1 MVKKYSSLY
10 IIKAIYNKNNS
21 TQKNSNGI
29 SNHEKKKRK
38 RKKHKKKNYKENTN
52 NISSQNNDN
61 ISNYSNS
68 SSNNTNNNSS
78 NNKQIISNNNVIEN
92 KKEEKK
98 PQWMK
103 QDTKNIKNINSR
115 FDKEI
120 IEYVDYIIPK
130 NLSLAQRQKTT
141 QLLTKIIKKYK
152 PNWEVVLFGSFSQNT
167 STIFSDLDFVILSDE
182 DSSRKIDYKD
192 LIYIQR
198 KLRYENFSQNL
209 ILIRARVPILKGIC
223 SLTQVHVDISVNRDN
238 GYKAAKIIRKILRKY
253 KMLKPTIIILKILLK
268 NNKLNEASSGG
279 MSSFLLFH
287 LVYFFYITYI
297 KRIQYGY
304 YKKELEN
311 EYETNSNFNDDS
323 YEEKD
328 IFNNLKL
335 NNKNYQSNGVTSKT
349 NSSTEENSHDSSLLK
364 NGFSSSNSE
373 EDNSWIKY
381 NDYDDKEGENDDNLF
396 DESNNKEEDIKNYTN
411 ISHFLSTFLKFYA
424 KEFDYIKLGFSL
436 NSNNF
441 GNSYFK
447 VERKDMECSE
457 NISVES
463 IQDQGVDIGRTCY
476 SYPKIVT
483 LFEES
488 YKKIKLEKK
497 KNTCSILEA
506 LNFPT
511 I

>member
-1 MVKKYSSLY
+1 MVKKYSRLY

-192 LIYIQR
+192 LIY
-198 KLRYENFSQNL
+198 S
-209 ILIRARVPILKGIC
+209 
-223 SLTQVHVDISVNRDN
+223 
-238 GYKAAKIIRKILRKY
+238 
-253 KMLKPTIIILKILLK
+253 
-268 NNKLNEASSGG
+268 
-279 MSSFLLFH
+279 
-287 LVYFFYITYI
+287 
-297 KRIQYGY
+297 
-304 YKKELEN
+304 
-311 EYETNSNFNDDS
+311 
-323 YEEKD
+323 
-328 IFNNLKL
+328 L
-335 NNKNYQSNGVTSKT
+335 NN
-349 NSSTEENSHDSSLLK
+349 SS
-364 NGFSSSNSE
+364 
-373 EDNSWIKY
+373 
-381 NDYDDKEGENDDNLF
+381 
-396 DESNNKEEDIKNYTN
+396 
-411 ISHFLSTFLKFYA
+411 
-424 KEFDYIKLGFSL
+424 
-436 NSNNF
+436 
-441 GNSYFK
+441 
-447 VERKDMECSE
+447 
-457 NISVES
+457 
-463 IQDQGVDIGRTCY
+463 
-476 SYPKIVT
+476 
-483 LFEES
+483 
-488 YKKIKLEKK
+488 
-497 KNTCSILEA
+497 
-506 LNFPT
+506 
-511 I
+511 